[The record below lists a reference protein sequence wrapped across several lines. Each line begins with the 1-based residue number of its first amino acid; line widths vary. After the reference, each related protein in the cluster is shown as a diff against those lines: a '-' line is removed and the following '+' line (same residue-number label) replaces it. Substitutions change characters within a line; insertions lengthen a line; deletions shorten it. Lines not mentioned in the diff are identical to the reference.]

1 MKHCKQLVSVLL
13 ALVMALALS
22 VTAFAINGVN
32 DNTGS
37 ITIEDA
43 VEGHT
48 YDVYQVFVLES
59 YNTDK
64 EAYAYQPHKDWKNW
78 LESKKGTYV
87 DIDDQG
93 YVTWVEGADAAAF
106 AKDALA
112 HAKATGI
119 KPVATQPAASATV
132 QFTGLNLGYYLL
144 DTTLGTL
151 CSLDTTVKDVVLQ
164 EKNEPPAVK
173 KEVQEDSDGSWGDE
187 NTAEI
192 GQTVN
197 FRSTI
202 SAKPGAQG
210 YVLHDTMSKGLT
222 LNTDSITATG
232 LNKGQNADSGDYH
245 VVTTGLSDGCTFEV
259 VFHQSYLDT
268 ITQNKDIVVTYSAV
282 VNEDAEVSPGA
293 NPNET
298 TLKYGEGS
306 KFETVPS
313 ETKTYTFKVQVVKTD
328 EDNKILDGAQFKL
341 YDTRAGGNEIAVIN
355 LGGGKYRL
363 AKNDETKDA
372 AEYLTTSNG
381 SMWIQGLD
389 ANTNYYLEETKAPNG
404 YNKLGERVEIA
415 VKDANLEAN
424 VSNDTWQ
431 SGGVHIINKTATCC
445 PAPAASAPRCS
456 MSAAARWSWPRRSCW
471 CSKSAKIPGAEPR
484 ALNPRGKEPAL
495 HETRQRIHNF
505 IGRAAGRGLLFA
517 AVPNR
522 QRFLEL
528 APSIP
533 GDGAVHRPGR
543 TA

>member
-22 VTAFAINGVN
+22 VTAFAIDGVN
-32 DNTGS
+32 DNEGS
-37 ITIEDA
+37 ITINDA
-43 VEGHT
+43 VVGHT

-59 YNTDK
+59 YNTEK
-64 EAYAYQPHKDWKNW
+64 EAYAYKANAAWETWLKDQ
-78 LESKKGTYV
+78 SQYV
-87 DIDDQG
+87 TFDDQG
-93 YVTWVEGADAAAF
+93 YVTWVEDADPAAF
-106 AKDALA
+106 AKAALA
-112 HAKATGI
+112 YAKEAGI
-119 KPVATQPAASATV
+119 TRVATKTADSATV
-132 QFTGLNLGYYLL
+132 KFENLNLGYYLL

-192 GQTVN
+192 GQSVS

-202 SAKPGAQG
+202 KAKPGAQG
-210 YVLHDTMSKGLT
+210 YVLHDTMSEGLT
-222 LNTDSITATG
+222 LDKDSITATG
-232 LNKGQNADSGDYH
+232 LNKGQDADSGDYH

-259 VFHQSYLDT
+259 VFHQSYLDK
-268 ITQNKDIVVTYSAV
+268 ITTNTDIVVTYSAV
-282 VNEDAEVSPGA
+282 VNEDAEVSPNA
-293 NPNET
+293 NPNKT

-341 YDTRAGGNEIAVIN
+341 YDAKTGGNEIAVIN
-355 LGGGKYRL
+355 LGGGLYRL
-363 AKNDETKDA
+363 AKDGETG

-381 SMWIQGLD
+381 IMEIQGLD

-431 SGGVHIINKTATCC
+431 SGGVHIINKTGDVLPSTGGIGTTLFYVGGGALVV
-445 PAPAASAPRCS
+445 
-456 MSAAARWSWPRRSCW
+456 AAAVVLVLKKRKDS
-471 CSKSAKIPGAEPR
+471 
-484 ALNPRGKEPAL
+484 
-495 HETRQRIHNF
+495 
-505 IGRAAGRGLLFA
+505 GR
-517 AVPNR
+517 
-522 QRFLEL
+522 
-528 APSIP
+528 
-533 GDGAVHRPGR
+533 
-543 TA
+543 

>member
-64 EAYAYQPHKDWKNW
+64 NAYAYKANAAWKPW
-78 LESKKGTYV
+78 LETQTQYV
-87 DIDDQG
+87 TFDDQD
-93 YVTWVEGADAAAF
+93 YVTWVKDADAAAF

-112 HAKATGI
+112 YAKATGI
-119 KPVATQPAASATV
+119 TRVAAKTADSATV
-132 QFTGLNLGYYLL
+132 QFTGLNLGYYPL

-210 YVLHDTMSKGLT
+210 YVLHDTMSEGLT
-222 LNTDSITATG
+222 LNKDSIEATG
-232 LNKGQNADSGDYH
+232 LNKGQDADSGDYH

-282 VNEDAEVSPGA
+282 VNEKAQVSPGA
-293 NPNET
+293 NPNST
-298 TLKYGEGS
+298 TLKYGEDS

-313 ETKTYTFKVQVVKTD
+313 ETQNYTFKVQVVKTD

-341 YDTRAGGNEIAVIN
+341 YDARTGGNEIAVID
-355 LGGGKYRL
+355 LRGGLYRL
-363 AKNDETKDA
+363 AKDGETGAD
-372 AEYLTTSNG
+372 YLTTSNG
-381 SMWIQGLD
+381 TMVIQGLD

-404 YNKLGERVEIA
+404 YNKLGERVKIA
-415 VKDANLEAN
+415 VKEANLEAS
-424 VSNDTWQ
+424 VSNGTWQ
-431 SGGVHIINKTATCC
+431 SGGVHIINKTGDVLPSTGGIGTTLFYVGGGALVV
-445 PAPAASAPRCS
+445 
-456 MSAAARWSWPRRSCW
+456 AAAIVLVLKKRKDS
-471 CSKSAKIPGAEPR
+471 
-484 ALNPRGKEPAL
+484 
-495 HETRQRIHNF
+495 
-505 IGRAAGRGLLFA
+505 GR
-517 AVPNR
+517 
-522 QRFLEL
+522 
-528 APSIP
+528 
-533 GDGAVHRPGR
+533 
-543 TA
+543 